1 MRTHKRND
9 AVNLRR
15 RKRRNIFAII
25 DRQIGLAV
33 GLVRCERASRNSV
46 HDFVGNR
53 GELHPPRCAL
63 LVGNRKT
70 PDQPA
75 RFGVVAHIEGTVF
88 ADDAVDRPHPRDVI
102 APSCRPSGNWY
113 DDFPRAA
120 QTLERAVG
128 EGGDAAAGRQRVIDV
143 GEDKPDPA
151 PHRIGHCR
159 QGRRH

>member
-1 MRTHKRND
+1 MRAHERYD
-9 AVNLRR
+9 MVDRRR
-15 RKRRNIFAII
+15 RKRRDVFAVI
-25 DRQIGLAV
+25 DRQIGLAI
-33 GLVRCERASRNSV
+33 GLVRRKRASRNRA
-46 HDFVGNR
+46 HDFVGDR
-53 GELHPPRCAL
+53 GEPHPSRCAL
-63 LVGNRKT
+63 VCGNRKT
-70 PDQPA
+70 PDE
-75 RFGVVAHIEGTVF
+75 RVRLGVVAHIERAVF

-102 APSCRPSGNWY
+102 APSCRPSGNRY

-159 QGRRH
+159 QGHRH